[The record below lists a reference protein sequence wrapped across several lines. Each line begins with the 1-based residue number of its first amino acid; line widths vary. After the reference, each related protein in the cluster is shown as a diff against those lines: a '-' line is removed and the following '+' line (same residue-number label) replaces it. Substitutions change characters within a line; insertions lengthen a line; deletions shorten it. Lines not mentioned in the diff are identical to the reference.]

1 MSEVYR
7 YIVHSI
13 YDYLHLM
20 DSGESYDMIS
30 SYVDVYNTSV
40 TSVKITPMYTYIR
53 ASKNNVIAL

>member
-20 DSGESYDMIS
+20 DIGESYDMIS

-40 TSVKITPMYTYIR
+40 TSVKITPMYT
-53 ASKNNVIAL
+53 